1 MKKFIVT
8 VLGAAVLSLGLGALV
23 ESVGAR
29 FKSDQKALELIA
41 KARQALGGDAAIKN
55 VQSMRIVGMTS
66 QSSKTNGVDSLAQ
79 GETEIAFQL
88 PDKMMRTVRFGKGDG
103 SGAHDAIVNSE
114 VNVVVA
120 SPHREKVVALGGDST
135 WVEGTGS
142 GEVKKFVFKNEN
154 GAIHELSGDE
164 AKRVVTVRGAGE
176 GGENERVFVIRKSDG
191 SVEQLTG
198 VEAEKMLKATREADR
213 TSFSWK
219 EGNGTGKAEHVAV
232 LENAP
237 GGMAFKHSGSRDNEM
252 LRLTLSLL
260 MTSPEGMDVSY
271 TFGGESMVDGTACN
285 IVVAEAAGSSYK
297 IYLSQSTDLP
307 VMLAYQGARRPVM
320 VRFTKETP
328 EAEASA
334 AATGARVFQRTGA
347 PTPEAADFT
356 VKFSDYRTV
365 DGIQLPFRWTQ
376 SVAGVVDET
385 FDVTSF
391 ELNPA
396 NISEKFQN
404 QRVLVRTK
412 KADGN

>member
-1 MKKFIVT
+1 M
-8 VLGAAVLSLGLGALV
+8 SLGLGALV

-29 FKSDQKALELIA
+29 FKSDQKALDLVA
-41 KARQALGGDAAIKN
+41 KARQALGGDAALKN
-55 VQSMRIVGMTS
+55 VQSLRIVGKTS
-66 QSSKTNGVDSLAQ
+66 QSSKTNGVDTLAQ
-79 GETEIAFQL
+79 GETEIALQL
-88 PDKMMRTVRFGKGDG
+88 PDKLMRTVRFGKSDG
-103 SGAHDAIVNSE
+103 SGSHDAIVNSE

-120 SPHREKVVALGGDST
+120 SPLKEMVVAMGGEGT

-154 GAIHELSGDE
+154 GAIQELSGDE

-176 GGENERVFVIRKSDG
+176 GGERVLVIRKSDG

-198 VEAEKMLKATREADR
+198 AEAEKMLNATREAHR
-213 TSFSWK
+213 TTFSRK
-219 EGNGTGKAEHVAV
+219 EGHEAGKAEHVAV
-232 LENAP
+232 LEHAP
-237 GGMAFKHSGSRDNEM
+237 GGMAFKHSGTRNNEM

-271 TFGGESMVDGTACN
+271 TFGGEGLVDGTACN

-297 IYLSQSTDLP
+297 IYLSPSTDLP
-307 VMLAYQGARRPVM
+307 VMLAYQGSRRPVM
-320 VRFTKETP
+320 VRFSKDKT

-334 AATGARVFQRTGA
+334 AAGARIFQRTGV

-404 QRVLVRTK
+404 QRVLVRTR